1 MTARSPKMNRLDIIE
16 FINLYINATEDAKA
30 SVEQTLTS
38 NQPPVEPQD

>member
-1 MTARSPKMNRLDIIE
+1 MDIYE
-16 FINLYINATEDAKA
+16 FINLYLQANDEVKA